1 VRPAFI
7 AEAIISRGSWP
18 TIVIR
23 TDPTGWSGC
32 CVLNQLGDVGCIDT
46 SKAILQTVR
55 IILADVTCRHAL
67 VDVADAI
74 LELEQLDLDRDL
86 DLVHRIL
93 LPLELVCPE

>member
-1 VRPAFI
+1 M
-7 AEAIISRGSWP
+7 G
-18 TIVIR
+18 IV
-23 TDPTGWSGC
+23 
-32 CVLNQLGDVGCIDT
+32 
-46 SKAILQTVR
+46 
-55 IILADVTCRHAL
+55 LADVACRHAL